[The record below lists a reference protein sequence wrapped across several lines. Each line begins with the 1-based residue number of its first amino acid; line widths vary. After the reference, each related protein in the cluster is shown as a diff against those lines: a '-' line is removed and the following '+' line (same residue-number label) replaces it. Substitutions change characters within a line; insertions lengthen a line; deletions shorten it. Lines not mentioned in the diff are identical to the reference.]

1 MNTERV
7 GASKQYTEVW
17 GDTVVLKELVYASL
31 IGVVLTMSAFLI
43 GQKIF
48 SGIES
53 IEEGLANGYSLLVGV
68 AGCILSGVI
77 SAKLFRPK
85 RRVEE
90 RFEAEDIEEI
100 IRAAGMTVEEEV
112 EALANLDPEIIKE
125 LEDLEL
131 YALLALIPEDSKNY
145 KAEYKMKMEGGA

>member
-1 MNTERV
+1 MSSEKTGIN
-7 GASKQYTEVW
+7 KQYTEVW
-17 GDTVVLKELVYASL
+17 GDTVVLKELVYASI

-48 SGIES
+48 SNIES

-77 SAKLFRPK
+77 SAKLFSPK
-85 RRVEE
+85 RTVEE

-100 IRAAGMTVEEEV
+100 IKAAGMTVEEEI
-112 EALANLDPEIIKE
+112 EALSNLDSEIIKE

-145 KAEYKMKMEGGA
+145 KPEYKMKMKGEA